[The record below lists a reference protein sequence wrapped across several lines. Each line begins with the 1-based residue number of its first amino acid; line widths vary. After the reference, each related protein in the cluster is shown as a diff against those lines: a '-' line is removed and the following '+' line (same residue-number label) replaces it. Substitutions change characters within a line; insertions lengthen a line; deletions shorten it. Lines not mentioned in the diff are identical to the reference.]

1 MRVLHVCTEIYPLLK
16 TGGLADV
23 AGALPPALVR
33 QGCDA
38 RMLVPAFPALR
49 GGTRDAELVTAL
61 PGRFGAA
68 AISLYSGTLPNG
80 IKAYMIDAPELYD
93 RPGNPYADSASQP
106 YPDNHRRFALLGW
119 LAARLTEGLDPSW
132 TPQIVHCHD
141 WHAGLA
147 PAYLRA
153 AQLAT
158 GRKSAGSVFT
168 VHNLAYQGLFPS
180 ATMGE
185 LGLPP
190 EFFGV
195 YGLEFHGQVS
205 FLKAGLFYADLITTV
220 SPTYAQEIQGPEQ
233 GCGLDGL
240 LTSRAH
246 ELHGILNGVDTEV
259 WNPSTDGAIAARYD
273 SGALDGKRACKT
285 ALQKETGLAVQNQTP
300 LFGVVS
306 RLTHQKGLDLV
317 LAGLHEI
324 LDRGGQLVLLGS
336 GDPQLESAFREV
348 AAARPESVSVQI
360 GFDEDKAHRIVAGSD
375 VIMVPS
381 LFEPC
386 GLTQLYGLRYG
397 TLPLVR
403 RVGGLADTVTDA
415 SLENLADGSAT
426 GCVFDRFDTESFTAA
441 VRRAFALY
449 GRREDWTEVQRRGM
463 RQELSWDTA
472 ANKLLPLYRQLA
484 G

>member
-1 MRVLHVCTEIYPLLK
+1 
-16 TGGLADV
+16 
-23 AGALPPALVR
+23 
-33 QGCDA
+33 
-38 RMLVPAFPALR
+38 
-49 GGTRDAELVTAL
+49 
-61 PGRFGAA
+61 
-68 AISLYSGTLPNG
+68 
-80 IKAYMIDAPELYD
+80 
-93 RPGNPYADSASQP
+93 
-106 YPDNHRRFALLGW
+106 
-119 LAARLTEGLDPSW
+119 
-132 TPQIVHCHD
+132 
-141 WHAGLA
+141 
-147 PAYLRA
+147 
-153 AQLAT
+153 
-158 GRKSAGSVFT
+158 
-168 VHNLAYQGLFPS
+168 
-180 ATMGE
+180 
-185 LGLPP
+185 
-190 EFFGV
+190 
-195 YGLEFHGQVS
+195 
-205 FLKAGLFYADLITTV
+205 
-220 SPTYAQEIQGPEQ
+220 
-233 GCGLDGL
+233 
-240 LTSRAH
+240 
-246 ELHGILNGVDTEV
+246 
-259 WNPSTDGAIAARYD
+259 
-273 SGALDGKRACKT
+273 
-285 ALQKETGLAVQNQTP
+285 LQKETGLAVQNQTP

-360 GFDEDKAHRIVAGSD
+360 GFDEDKAHRIVAGCD

-426 GCVFDRFDTESFTAA
+426 GCIFDRFDTESFTAA

-449 GRREDWTEVQRRGM
+449 GRREDWIEVQRRGM

-472 ANKLLPLYRQLA
+472 AKKLLPLYRQLV